1 MIVAKIDMAVWFGKV
16 YENCDHLY
24 YYCIIPNVIYSRPER
39 VRLRCFAEEVS
50 QPLETYTGNRSY
62 GSLSLVQQ
70 LFPSAFSYY
79 INLGSLQPESYCL
92 SKPWA
97 FYVNSACSYYLT
109 RF

>member
-1 MIVAKIDMAVWFGKV
+1 MAVWLGKV
-16 YENCDHLY
+16 YENCDHLC

-70 LFPSAFSYY
+70 LLPSAFSYC
-79 INLGSLQPESYCL
+79 IILGILQLDSYRL
-92 SKPWA
+92 SK
-97 FYVNSACSYYLT
+97 S
-109 RF
+109 